1 MWIVWKRY
9 FIYWPEKQNVASNV
23 KQLFIFI
30 QKEFKHVF
38 RDRKTLLMLFGMP
51 TTQIILFG
59 FALTN
64 EIKNSE
70 VAVLDAAK
78 TELSQSIIQTI
89 DASTY
94 FDVRYHIQNT
104 KQAETLFQKG
114 KIKAVVVIPVE
125 FKEAAFAQQ
134 PNDIQLIT
142 DASDPNVSTTIR
154 NYLTT
159 ILNSFFA
166 EKNKQAASMQIV
178 PEVRMLYN
186 PELKGAFNFV
196 PGVISL
202 VLMLVC
208 TMMSSVSIVREK
220 EMGTMEILLVSPFKP
235 LYIIISKLA
244 PYFLI
249 SIFNLVFILV
259 LSVTLLGLSIK
270 GSVLLLVLASAL
282 FIITSLAIGLLIS
295 TTAKSQQNA
304 MMISLLGM
312 MLPTMLLTGFMFP
325 IENMPLGLQ
334 MLSNI
339 VPSRWF
345 FIIIKNVMLKG
356 LGFMHVWKEMGIL
369 TLMAFLLLV
378 VSIRK
383 FKIRLQE

>member
-1 MWIVWKRY
+1 M
-9 FIYWPEKQNVASNV
+9 
-23 KQLFIFI
+23 KQLIVFI

-51 TTQIILFG
+51 TAQIILFG

-64 EIKNSE
+64 EIKNSQ
-70 VAVLDAAK
+70 VAILDEAQ
-78 TELSQSIIQTI
+78 TPLTQSIIQSI

-94 FDVRYHIQNT
+94 FDVTDYVHSM
-104 KQAETLFQKG
+104 AEADHLFKAG
-114 KIKAVVVIPVE
+114 KVKAIVVFPSDL
-125 FKEAAFAQQ
+125 KEASLSLQ
-134 PNDIQLIT
+134 PKNIQIIA
-142 DASDPNVSTTIR
+142 DASDPNAATTIT
-154 NYLTT
+154 NYLTN
-159 ILNSFFA
+159 ILNTSLA
-166 EKNKQAASMQIV
+166 GKQIQVDPPMQIV

-186 PELKGAFNFV
+186 PELKGAYNFV

-208 TMMSSVSIVREK
+208 TMMSSVSIVKEK
-220 EMGTMEILLVSPFKP
+220 EMGTMEILLVSPFKAI
-235 LYIIISKLA
+235 YIIISKLM

-249 SIFNLVFILV
+249 SIVNLLLILI
-259 LSVTLLGLSIK
+259 LSVTILGLNIK
-270 GSVLLLVLASAL
+270 GSLILLVFSSAL

-295 TTAKSQQNA
+295 TTAKSQQAA

-325 IENMPLGLQ
+325 IENMPIFLRA
-334 MLSNI
+334 LSNI

-345 FIIIKNVMLKG
+345 FLIIKDVMLKG
-356 LGFMHVWKEMGIL
+356 LGFFSVWKELSVLVFMSV
-369 TLMAFLLLV
+369 FLLFL
-378 VSIRK
+378 SIRK

>member
-1 MWIVWKRY
+1 M
-9 FIYWPEKQNVASNV
+9 
-23 KQLFIFI
+23 KQLLVFI

-51 TTQIILFG
+51 TAQIILFG

-64 EIKNSE
+64 EIKNSR
-70 VAVLDAAK
+70 VAILDEAQ
-78 TELSQSIIQTI
+78 TPLTQSIIHSI

-94 FDVRYHIQNT
+94 FDVSDYVKNT
-104 KQAETLFQKG
+104 SEADHLFKEG
-114 KIKAVVVIPVE
+114 RVKAVVVFPSE
-125 FKEAAFAQQ
+125 MKEASLSLQAKSVQIIA
-134 PNDIQLIT
+134 
-142 DASDPNVSTTIR
+142 DASDPNAATTIT
-154 NYLTT
+154 NYLTN
-159 ILNSFFA
+159 ILNTSLA
-166 EKNKQAASMQIV
+166 GKQLQADPPMQIV

-186 PELKGAFNFV
+186 PELKGAYNFV

-208 TMMSSVSIVREK
+208 TMMSSVSIVKEK

-235 LYIIISKLA
+235 IYIIISKLM

-249 SIFNLVFILV
+249 SIVNLLLILI
-259 LSVTLLGLSIK
+259 LSVTILGLHIK
-270 GSVLLLVLASAL
+270 GSLLLLILSSSL

-295 TTAKSQQNA
+295 TTAKSQQSA

-325 IENMPLGLQ
+325 IENMPIVLRG
-334 MLSNI
+334 LSNI

-345 FIIIKNVMLKG
+345 FLVIKDVMLKG
-356 LGFMHVWKEMGIL
+356 LGFLSVWKELSVLVFMSV
-369 TLMAFLLLV
+369 FLLFL
-378 VSIRK
+378 SIRK

>member
-1 MWIVWKRY
+1 M
-9 FIYWPEKQNVASNV
+9 
-23 KQLFIFI
+23 KQLLIFI

-38 RDRKTLLMLFGMP
+38 RDKKTLLMLFGMP
-51 TTQIILFG
+51 TAQIVLFG

-64 EIKNSE
+64 EIKNSKI
-70 VAVLDAAK
+70 AVLDQAQ
-78 TELSQSIIQTI
+78 TEISHALIQKL

-94 FDVRYHIQNT
+94 FDVT
-104 KQAETLFQKG
+104 KEIDDIKEADQLFKRG
-114 KIKAVVVIPVE
+114 EIKATVVIPATFVE
-125 FKEAAFAQQ
+125 ANLTKQD
-134 PNDIQLIT
+134 NTIQLIA
-142 DASDPNVSTTIR
+142 DASDPNASTTIT

-159 ILNSFFA
+159 IIQQFFN
-166 EKNKQAASMQIV
+166 EKQIQTSPPLQIT

-235 LYIIISKLA
+235 IYIILSKLM

-249 SIFNLVFILV
+249 SIFNLLFILV

-270 GSVLLLVLASAL
+270 GSILLLVFASAL
-282 FIITSLAIGLLIS
+282 FITTSLAIGLLIS
-295 TTAKSQQNA
+295 TTAKSQQSA

-325 IENMPLGLQ
+325 IENMPIGLRL
-334 MLSNI
+334 LSNI
-339 VPSRWF
+339 VPSRWY
-345 FIIIKNVMLKG
+345 FIVIKNVMLKG
-356 LGFMHVWKEMGIL
+356 LGITSVWKEMSILFMMTVFLL
-369 TLMAFLLLV
+369 TL
-378 VSIRK
+378 SIRK

>member
-1 MWIVWKRY
+1 M
-9 FIYWPEKQNVASNV
+9 
-23 KQLFIFI
+23 KQLIIFI

-51 TTQIILFG
+51 TAQIILFG

-78 TELSQSIIQTI
+78 TELSKSIAQTI

-94 FDVRYHIQNT
+94 FDVRYQIQNT
-104 KQAETLFQKG
+104 KEADALFRKG

-125 FKEAAFAQQ
+125 FREAAYSQQ
-134 PNDIQLIT
+134 PKDLQIIT
-142 DASDPNVSTTIR
+142 DASDPNASTTIS
-154 NYLTT
+154 NYLNT
-159 ILNSFFA
+159 ILNSFFQ
-166 EKNKQAASMQIV
+166 EKAKQAASMQIV

-235 LYIIISKLA
+235 IYIIISKLA
-244 PYFLI
+244 PYFII
-249 SIFNLVFILV
+249 SIFNLLLILV

-270 GSVLLLVLASAL
+270 GSVLLLVLASSL

-325 IENMPLGLQ
+325 IENMPIGLQ
-334 MLSNI
+334 LLSNI

-356 LGFMHVWKEMGIL
+356 LGFMNVWKEMSIL
-369 TLMAFLLLV
+369 TLMSLVLLV
-378 VSIRK
+378 ISIRK